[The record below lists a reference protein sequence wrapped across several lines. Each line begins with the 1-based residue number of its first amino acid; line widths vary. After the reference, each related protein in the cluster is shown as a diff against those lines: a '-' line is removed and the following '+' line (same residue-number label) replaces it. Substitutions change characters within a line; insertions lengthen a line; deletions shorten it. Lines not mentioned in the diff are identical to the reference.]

1 MHGGQFLWIGFDGDE
16 LTPDLAARLR
26 VLKAYGWILF
36 TRNVTSAER
45 LRKLCADLR
54 DLDPEGL
61 LAIDLEGGPVDRL
74 RALRGVGRPSAAE
87 LAAGGL
93 AEIRAAGVAI
103 GAELR
108 GFGIAV
114 DYAPCV
120 DLGPALSGTGLEN
133 RLFCEKA
140 DAVSARAGEFLA
152 GLQGAGVA
160 GCLKHY
166 PGLGGSRVDSHF
178 ALPEIS
184 GDGAARAAHLQ
195 PYRELGADCPFVMV
209 AHTVYPELYRDPR
222 PASLNPEAYAALRN
236 DLQFAGAALSDDLH
250 MKALATF
257 GAIPEIAVASIRA
270 GADAA
275 LICQDLDSS
284 EAAAQALAEA
294 LRENAF
300 AARAESTAA
309 RLSTARLRVRE
320 IEANGR

>member
-16 LTPDLAARLR
+16 LSLALAARLR
-26 VLKAYGWILF
+26 ALKAYGWILF
-36 TRNVTSAER
+36 TRNVTSAVQ
-45 LRKLCADLR
+45 LQKLCADLR

-74 RALRGVGRPSAAE
+74 RAMRGAPRPSAGE

-93 AEIRAAGVAI
+93 AEIRAAGAAI

-120 DLGPALSGTGLEN
+120 DLGPAESGTGLEN

-140 DAVSARAGEFLA
+140 DAVIARAGEFLS

-195 PYRELGADCPFVMV
+195 PYRELGAGCPFVMV
-209 AHTVYPELYRDPR
+209 AHAVYPALYRDPH
-222 PASLNPEAYAALRN
+222 PASLNPEAYAALRD
-236 DLQFAGAALSDDLH
+236 DLQFTGAALSDDLH
-250 MKALATF
+250 MQAL
-257 GAIPEIAVASIRA
+257 GAYGAVPELAVVSLRA

-275 LICQDLDSS
+275 LICRDLESS
-284 EAAAQALAEA
+284 EAAALALTEA
-294 LRENAF
+294 LRENEF
-300 AARAESTAA
+300 AARAEAAVA
-309 RLSTARLRVRE
+309 RLRTARLRVRE
-320 IEANGR
+320 IAANG

>member
-16 LTPDLAARLR
+16 LSPGLAARLR
-26 VLKAYGWILF
+26 TLRAYGWILF
-36 TRNVTSAER
+36 TRNVTSAQR
-45 LRKLCADLR
+45 LQKLCADLR

-74 RALRGVGRPSAAE
+74 RTLRGVGRPSAAE

-93 AEIRAAGVAI
+93 ADIRAAGAAI

-108 GFGIAV
+108 DFGIAV

-120 DLGPALSGTGLEN
+120 DLGPAQSGTGLEN
-133 RLFCEKA
+133 RLFCEKPET
-140 DAVSARAGEFLA
+140 VIARAGEFLS

-184 GDGAARAAHLQ
+184 GDGAARAAHQQ
-195 PYRELGADCPFVMV
+195 PYRELGAGCPFVMV
-209 AHTVYPELYRDPR
+209 AHAVYPELYRDPR

-236 DLQFAGAALSDDLH
+236 DQQFAGAALSDDLH
-250 MKALATF
+250 MKALAAF
-257 GAIPEIAVASIRA
+257 GAIPENAVAAILA

-284 EAAAQALAEA
+284 EAAAQALTKA
-294 LRENAF
+294 LREKDF
-300 AARAESTAA
+300 AARAESAA
-309 RLSTARLRVRE
+309 TRLRAARLRVRE
-320 IEANGR
+320 IAARG

>member
-16 LTPDLAARLR
+16 LSPALAARLR
-26 VLKAYGWILF
+26 ALKAYGWILF
-36 TRNVTSAER
+36 TRNITGAAR
-45 LRKLCADLR
+45 LQKLCADLR

-74 RALRGVGRPSAAE
+74 RAMRGAPRPSAAE

-93 AEIRAAGVAI
+93 AEIRAAGAAI

-120 DLGPALSGTGLEN
+120 DLGPAERGTGLES

-140 DAVSARAGEFLA
+140 EAVSARAGEFLS

-184 GDGAARAAHLQ
+184 GDALARSAHLQ
-195 PYRELGADCPFVMV
+195 PYRELGAGCPFVMV
-209 AHTVYPELYRDPR
+209 AHAVYSALYRDPR
-222 PASLNPEAYAALRN
+222 PASLNPEAYAALRD

-250 MKALATF
+250 MKALAAF
-257 GAIPEIAVASIRA
+257 GAITELAVASIRA

-284 EAAAQALAEA
+284 EAAAQALTEA
-294 LRENAF
+294 LRDKDF
-300 AARAESTAA
+300 AARAEAAAA
-309 RLSTARLRVRE
+309 RLQTARLRVRE
-320 IEANGR
+320 IAAHG